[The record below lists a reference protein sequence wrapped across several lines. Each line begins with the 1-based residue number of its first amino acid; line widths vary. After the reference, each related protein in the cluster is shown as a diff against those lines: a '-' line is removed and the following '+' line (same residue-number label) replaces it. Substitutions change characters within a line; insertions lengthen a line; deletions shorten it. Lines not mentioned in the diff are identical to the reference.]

1 MRLNHN
7 FTDFRVQ
14 EPKLRRIKPKK
25 QLLKWPL
32 QYRIQRLEGMI
43 ALADPKQG
51 KAKSI
56 HLFLIQGPRGFK
68 SWIMS
73 AGLVLIKNPSQ
84 YLQEGAAE

>member
-1 MRLNHN
+1 
-7 FTDFRVQ
+7 
-14 EPKLRRIKPKK
+14 
-25 QLLKWPL
+25 
-32 QYRIQRLEGMI
+32 MI